1 MPIFMDLHIAPG
13 VTPKEVAE
21 AHILDVK
28 IQHQYCCKAM
38 TYWIDED
45 KGLVF
50 CLIEAPDKES
60 VSELHKK
67 AHGLV
72 PHEVIQVN
80 TDVVNAFLGRI
91 KDPEHAIAQPET
103 NLKIFSDPAFRIIL
117 VTRTLDARLLQHL
130 LGKERTEELLLLYST
145 IIRDESKN
153 HGGREVYLKEDGFVI
168 SFVSASQ
175 SMECGLAIQKK
186 LSSVAN
192 LIRLRIGL
200 HGGVPVTKNNSIFGD
215 TIRFAQFLCSV
226 SKDNQI
232 TTSSVVRNLYKEND
246 WSLAVRQT
254 DIRWLTTA
262 EENFLENLIDT
273 LDSHWHDPEFDLPDF
288 CRLMSISKPQ
298 LYRKSISTT
307 GMSPNTLLREYR
319 LLQSLNLLRNEDRNI
334 SQTTFDTGF
343 SSPSYFTKCFQK
355 RFGLQ
360 PLAYLKTR
368 A

>member
-1 MPIFMDLHIAPG
+1 MDLHIVPG
-13 VTPKEVAE
+13 VTAKEVAE

-45 KGLVF
+45 KGFVF

-60 VSELHKK
+60 VSEMHEK
-67 AHGLV
+67 AHGLI
-72 PHEVIQVN
+72 PHEIIQVN

-117 VTRTLDARLLQHL
+117 VTKTMDARLLQHV

-145 IIRDESKN
+145 IIREQSKS
-153 HGGREVYLKEDGFVI
+153 HGGREVYLREEGFVI
-168 SFVSASQ
+168 SFVSASLA
-175 SMECGLAIQKK
+175 MECALAVQKK
-186 LSSVAN
+186 LLSVAN
-192 LIRLRIGL
+192 LIGLRIGL
-200 HGGVPVTKNNSIFGD
+200 HGGIPVTKNDSIFGD
-215 TIRFAQFLCSV
+215 TIRFAKFLCSV

-232 TTSSVVRNLYKEND
+232 TTSSVVRNLYKDND
-246 WSLAVRQT
+246 WSLAVRQN
-254 DIRWLTTA
+254 DIRWLTSA
-262 EENFLENLIDT
+262 EENFLEVLVDT
-273 LDSHWHDPEFDLPDF
+273 LDAHWHDPEFDIPDF
-288 CRLMSISKPQ
+288 CRVMSISKPQ
-298 LYRKSISTT
+298 LYRKTISTT
-307 GMSPNTLLREYR
+307 GMSPNSLLREYR
-319 LLQSLNLLRNEDRNI
+319 LLQSLHLLRSEDRNI

>member
-1 MPIFMDLHIAPG
+1 
-13 VTPKEVAE
+13 
-21 AHILDVK
+21 
-28 IQHQYCCKAM
+28 M

-45 KGLVF
+45 KGFVF
-50 CLIEAPDKES
+50 CLIEAPDKDS
-60 VSELHKK
+60 VSQMHEQ
-67 AHGLV
+67 AHGLI
-72 PHEVIQVN
+72 PHEIIQVN

-103 NLKIFSDPAFRIIL
+103 NMKIFSDPAFRVLL
-117 VTRTLDARLLQHL
+117 VTKTLDARLLQHL

-145 IIRDESKN
+145 IIREQSKN

-175 SMECGLAIQKK
+175 AMECALAVQKK
-186 LSSVAN
+186 LSGVAP

-200 HGGVPVTKNNSIFGD
+200 HGGLPVTKSNSIFGD

-226 SKDNQI
+226 GKDNQI
-232 TTSSVVRNLYKEND
+232 LTSSIVRNLYKEND
-246 WSLAVRQT
+246 WSLAVRQS
-254 DIRWLTTA
+254 DIRWLTTV
-262 EENFLENLIDT
+262 EENFLEALIDT
-273 LDSHWHDPEFDLPDF
+273 LASHWHDPEFDVPDF
-288 CRLMSISKPQ
+288 CRMMSISKPQ
-298 LYRKSISTT
+298 LYRKSIALT
-307 GMSPNTLLREYR
+307 GMSPNSLLREYR
-319 LLQSLNLLRNEDRNI
+319 LLQSLILLRNQDRNI

-360 PLAYLKTR
+360 PLTYLKTR

>member
-1 MPIFMDLHIAPG
+1 MDLHIVPG
-13 VTPKEVAE
+13 VTAKEVAE

-28 IQHQYCCKAM
+28 VQHQYCCKAM

-45 KGLVF
+45 KGFVF

-60 VSELHKK
+60 VSEMHEK
-67 AHGLV
+67 AHGLI
-72 PHEVIQVN
+72 PHEIIQVN

-91 KDPEHAIAQPET
+91 KDPEHALAQPET

-117 VTRTLDARLLQHL
+117 VTKTLDARLLQHL

-145 IIRDESKN
+145 IIREQSKN

-175 SMECGLAIQKK
+175 AMECALAIQKK
-186 LSSVAN
+186 LLGVAS
-192 LIRLRIGL
+192 LIGLRIGL

-246 WSLAVRQT
+246 WSLAVRQN
-254 DIRWLTTA
+254 DIRWLTTG
-262 EENFLENLIDT
+262 EENFLETLIDA
-273 LDSHWHDPEFDLPDF
+273 LESHWHDPEFDVPDF
-288 CRLMSISKPQ
+288 CRVMSISKPQ
-298 LYRKSISTT
+298 LYRKSISVT

-319 LLQSLNLLRNEDRNI
+319 LLQSLNLLRCEDRNI